1 MSNLSLPL
9 LLSTNLRETVLPLD
23 RLNSVTSMCV
33 PPVSPSVAATAPAAG
48 ATDAVVAVGCGA
60 GGVVVAAVGVEWAG
74 RAVFRFLPGKPG
86 LRAATITRFFPM
98 LPPKRNHQR
107 FALRP
112 CS

>member
-60 GGVVVAAVGVEWAG
+60 GAVVVAAVAVDGAG
-74 RAVFRFLPGKPG
+74 GAVSVFLQANTVT
-86 LRAATITRFFPM
+86 RAATIRMFFRM
-98 LPPKRNHQR
+98 TSSGGESYL
-107 FALRP
+107 LRSP
-112 CS
+112 A